1 MIKKISNMIF
11 GVRVEGEP
19 IGEPKL
25 RTVNPKQRPD
35 ENQWNEEFKV
45 SMLHNVKQHV
55 FFN

>member
-1 MIKKISNMIF
+1 MIF